1 MSEDASLAAA
11 GQPAPQMAAP
21 QPAEQTAS
29 GQVGGQ
35 TGQAPQP
42 TVDPAIMRNAQAYA
56 GARPIID
63 RLVQGGIKTP
73 EQLDQLLGTASKF
86 NTLNET
92 LAKNNLN
99 FDTLSQLLGTGGGQ
113 DPQAD
118 YQQQAGPIGLDQV
131 RSVVG
136 EELRSHSLRN
146 EHNSNAAAEQQTVKS
161 VLAELAGGD
170 EKVGAVAQMLFKAKI
185 ADMDRFY
192 PEGHPLADTAY
203 RPLSE
208 AEIKSIAGEVRQS
221 LQELRGTQAVQNAQ
235 QALNGARQPS
245 GGTLQ
250 TTAPNPQND
259 IPLYQNREAL
269 MALAT
274 QIGQETNARLSQ
286 QYPTPMR

>member
-1 MSEDASLAAA
+1 MVKPDESLRV
-11 GQPAPQMAAP
+11 
-21 QPAEQTAS
+21 TS
-29 GQVGGQ
+29 Q
-35 TGQAPQP
+35 TG
-42 TVDPAIMRNAQAYA
+42 TI
-56 GARPIID
+56 
-63 RLVQGGIKTP
+63 
-73 EQLDQLLGTASKF
+73 LDG
-86 NTLNET
+86 
-92 LAKNNLN
+92 
-99 FDTLSQLLGTGGGQ
+99 LSPGGG
-113 DPQAD
+113 D
-118 YQQQAGPIGLDQV
+118 
-131 RSVVG
+131 
-136 EELRSHSLRN
+136 
-146 EHNSNAAAEQQTVKS
+146 
-161 VLAELAGGD
+161 D
-170 EKVGAVAQMLFKAKI
+170 EFKAKI